1 MPQSTKSSSRTKSSK
16 AQKGSVG
23 FIHAGTFRQGLFR
36 VFKSDD
42 KDPAETLNELH
53 EYYGTKLSGR
63 YVNVENVDELYEK
76 LVESYQDNL
85 VKGTT
90 NVFKT
95 STMKSVS
102 DNLKKLGEVTKCHL
116 IKGDDEGEDHEDHE
130 EEHEEPEEKVTKG
143 KGNKGKQPVKKAEV
157 KEESDEEDE
166 DEKPVKSKQAK
177 SKPSSK
183 KLAKAE
189 SEDEDDESEH
199 DSESE
204 HESEDEKPAKKSKG
218 KAKKSDDSDDEGEKL
233 KKKSSTPK
241 KSNGSAKK
249 TK

>member
-1 MPQSTKSSSRTKSSK
+1 MPSSTKSASRTKSSK

-42 KDPAETLNELH
+42 KDPAEALNELH

-102 DNLKKLGEVTKCHL
+102 DNLKKLGEVSKCHL
-116 IKGDDEGEDHEDHE
+116 IKGGDDEEREELEHDEHE
-130 EEHEEPEEKVTKG
+130 EDEEPEEKVSKG
-143 KGNKGKQPVKKAEV
+143 KGSKGKQIAKKAET
-157 KEESDEEDE
+157 EDEDEDE

-177 SKPSSK
+177 SKPTPK
-183 KLAKAE
+183 KVVKEE
-189 SEDEDDESEH
+189 SENEESEQ
-199 DSESE
+199 
-204 HESEDEKPAKKSKG
+204 ESEDEKPVKKSKG
-218 KAKKSDDSDDEGEKL
+218 KTTSKHDDKNDDSEDEGEKL
-233 KKKSSTPK
+233 KKKSSPSK
-241 KSNGSAKK
+241 KSSSSAKK

>member
-1 MPQSTKSSSRTKSSK
+1 MSQSTKSSSRTKSSK

-116 IKGDDEGEDHEDHE
+116 IKGDSDGEEHEERE
-130 EEHEEPEEKVTKG
+130 EEHEEEPEEKVTKG
-143 KGNKGKQPVKKAEV
+143 KGSKGKQPLKKAEV
-157 KEESDEEDE
+157 KDETDDE

-177 SKPSSK
+177 GKPSSK
-183 KLAKAE
+183 KVAKKEE
-189 SEDEDDESEH
+189 SEAEEH
-199 DSESE
+199 ESESE
-204 HESEDEKPAKKSKG
+204 AESESEDEKPTKKSK
-218 KAKKSDDSDDEGEKL
+218 AKSKNDDSEDEGEKL
-233 KKKSSTPK
+233 KKKSSAPK
-241 KSNGSAKK
+241 KSSSSAKK